1 MIDSEINLDQNEFY
15 VHLVADLDIMLRNA
29 AEIKDL
35 VLAAHLQTAKDFAIE
50 RIAFRETV
58 QKRT

>member
-1 MIDSEINLDQNEFY
+1 MVDSELSLDQNEFY
-15 VHLVADLDIMLRNA
+15 VHLVADLDIMLQNA

-50 RIAFRETV
+50 RIAFRDIG